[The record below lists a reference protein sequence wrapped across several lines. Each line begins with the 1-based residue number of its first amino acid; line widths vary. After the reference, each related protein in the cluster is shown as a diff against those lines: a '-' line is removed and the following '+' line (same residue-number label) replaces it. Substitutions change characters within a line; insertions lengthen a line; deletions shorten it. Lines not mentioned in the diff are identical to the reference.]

1 MVEVGSLRRG
11 DIVVLE
17 GEPFRVDSIQSV
29 VISKHSHTKIKMDL
43 TGMFSGAKKIM
54 SLSPHKAMEKVEIK
68 RKHGQLIAKISEDV
82 GQVMDMM
89 DYTIYEAHVP
99 KDLMERMGEGDE
111 LTYIEYGGRVQ
122 VLEARK

>member
-29 VISKHSHTKIKMDL
+29 VISRHSHTKIKMDL
-43 TGMFSGAKKIM
+43 TGMFSRAKKVM
-54 SLSPHKAMEKVEIK
+54 SLSPHKTMEKVDIK

-82 GQVMDMM
+82 GQIMDMM

-111 LTYIEYGGRVQ
+111 LIYIEYGGRVQ

>member
-1 MVEVGSLRRG
+1 MVNVGSLRRG
-11 DIVVLE
+11 DIVILE

-29 VISKHSHTKIKMDL
+29 VISRHSHTKIKMDL

-54 SLSPHKAMEKVEIK
+54 SLSPHKAMEKVDIK

-82 GQVMDMM
+82 GQIMDMM

-99 KDLMERMGEGDE
+99 KDLMGRMGEGDE
-111 LTYIEYGGRVQ
+111 LIYIEYGGRVQ
-122 VLEARK
+122 VLGARK

>member
-1 MVEVGSLRRG
+1 MAEVGSLRRG
-11 DIVVLE
+11 DVVLLE

-29 VISKHSHTKIKMDL
+29 VISRHSHTKIKMDL

-54 SLSPHKAMEKVEIK
+54 SLSPNKAMEKVDIK

-82 GQVMDMM
+82 GQIMDMM

-111 LTYIEYGGRVQ
+111 LIYIEYGGRVQ

>member
-1 MVEVGSLRRG
+1 MVNVGSLRRG
-11 DIVVLE
+11 DVVLLE
-17 GEPFRVDSIQSV
+17 GEPFRIDSIHSV
-29 VISKHSHTKIKMDL
+29 VISRHSHTKIKMEL

-54 SLSPHKAMEKVEIK
+54 SLSPHKTMEKVDIK

-82 GQVMDMM
+82 GQIMDMM

-99 KDLMERMGEGDE
+99 KDLMERMGEGNE
-111 LTYIEYGGRVQ
+111 LIYIEYGGRVQ

>member
-1 MVEVGSLRRG
+1 MVNVGSLRRG
-11 DIVVLE
+11 DVVLLE

-29 VISKHSHTKIKMDL
+29 VISRHSHTKIKMDL
-43 TGMFSGAKKIM
+43 TGMFSGAKKVM

-82 GQVMDMM
+82 GQIMDMM

-111 LTYIEYGGRVQ
+111 LIYIEYGGRVQ

>member
-29 VISKHSHTKIKMDL
+29 VISKHSHTKIKMNL

-54 SLSPHKAMEKVEIK
+54 SLSPHKAIEKVEIK

-99 KDLMERMGEGDE
+99 KDLMDRMGEGDE
-111 LTYIEYGGRVQ
+111 LIYIEYSGRVQ

>member
-1 MVEVGSLRRG
+1 MAEAGSLRRG
-11 DIVVLE
+11 DVVLLE
-17 GEPFRVDSIQSV
+17 GEPFRIDSIQSV

-43 TGMFSGAKKIM
+43 TGIFSGTKKIL
-54 SLSPHKAMEKVEIK
+54 SLSPHKTMEKVDIK

-82 GQVMDMM
+82 GQIMDMM

-99 KDLMERMGEGDE
+99 KDLMERIGEGDE
-111 LTYIEYGGRVQ
+111 LTYIEYGGRVK

>member
-111 LTYIEYGGRVQ
+111 LIYIEYGGRVQ

>member
-11 DIVVLE
+11 DIVILE
-17 GEPFRVDSIQSV
+17 GEPFRIDSIQSV
-29 VISKHSHTKIKMDL
+29 VISRHSHTKIKMEL

-54 SLSPHKAMEKVEIK
+54 SLSPHKTMEKVDIK

-82 GQVMDMM
+82 GQIMDMM

-111 LTYIEYGGRVQ
+111 LIYIEYGGRVQ

>member
-1 MVEVGSLRRG
+1 MVNVGSLRRG
-11 DIVVLE
+11 DVVLLE

-29 VISKHSHTKIKMDL
+29 VISRHSHTKIKMEL

-54 SLSPHKAMEKVEIK
+54 SLSPHKTMEKVEIK

-82 GQVMDMM
+82 GQIMDMM

-99 KDLMERMGEGDE
+99 KDLMERMGEGNE
-111 LTYIEYGGRVQ
+111 LIYIEYGGRVQ

>member
-17 GEPFRVDSIQSV
+17 GEPFRVDSIHSV

-54 SLSPHKAMEKVEIK
+54 SLSPHKAMEKVDIK
-68 RKHGQLIAKISEDV
+68 RKNGQLIAKISDDV

-89 DYTIYEAHVP
+89 DYTIYEARVP
-99 KDLMERMGEGDE
+99 KDLMGRMGEGDE
-111 LTYIEYGGRVQ
+111 LIYIEYGGRVQ

>member
-1 MVEVGSLRRG
+1 MVNVGSLRRG
-11 DIVVLE
+11 DVVLLE

-29 VISKHSHTKIKMDL
+29 VISRHSHTKIKMEL

-54 SLSPHKAMEKVEIK
+54 SLSPHKTMEKVEIK

-82 GQVMDMM
+82 GQIMDMM

-111 LTYIEYGGRVQ
+111 LIYIEYGGRVQ

>member
-1 MVEVGSLRRG
+1 MAEVGSLRKG
-11 DIVVLE
+11 DIVLLE
-17 GEPFRVDSIQSV
+17 GEPFRIDSIQSV
-29 VISKHSHTKIKMDL
+29 VISRHSHTKIKMDL
-43 TGMFSGAKKIM
+43 TGIFSGAKKIL
-54 SLSPHKAMEKVEIK
+54 SLSPHKTMEKVDVR

-99 KDLMERMGEGDE
+99 KDLMERMREGDE

-122 VLEARK
+122 VLEVRK

>member
-11 DIVVLE
+11 DIVILE
-17 GEPFRVDSIQSV
+17 GEPFRIDSIQSV
-29 VISKHSHTKIKMDL
+29 VISRHSHTKIKMEL

-54 SLSPHKAMEKVEIK
+54 SLSPHKTMEKVEIK

-82 GQVMDMM
+82 GQIMDMM

-99 KDLMERMGEGDE
+99 KDLMERLGEGDE
-111 LTYIEYGGRVQ
+111 LIYIEYGGRVQ

>member
-1 MVEVGSLRRG
+1 MVNVGSLRRG
-11 DIVVLE
+11 DIVILE

-29 VISKHSHTKIKMDL
+29 VISRHSHTKIKMDL

-54 SLSPHKAMEKVEIK
+54 SLSPHKAMEKVDIK

-82 GQVMDMM
+82 GQVMDMV

-111 LTYIEYGGRVQ
+111 LIYIEYGGRVQ

>member
-1 MVEVGSLRRG
+1 M
-11 DIVVLE
+11 E

-29 VISKHSHTKIKMDL
+29 VISRHSHTKIKMEL

-54 SLSPHKAMEKVEIK
+54 SLSPHKTMEKVEIK

-82 GQVMDMM
+82 GQIMDMM
-89 DYTIYEAHVP
+89 GYTIYEAHVP
-99 KDLMERMGEGDE
+99 KDLMERMGEGNE
-111 LTYIEYGGRVQ
+111 LIYIEYGGRVQ

>member
-29 VISKHSHTKIKMDL
+29 VISRHSHTKIKMDL
-43 TGMFSGAKKIM
+43 TGMFSGAKKVM
-54 SLSPHKAMEKVEIK
+54 SMSPHKTMEKVDIK

-82 GQVMDMM
+82 GQIMDMM

-111 LTYIEYGGRVQ
+111 LIYIEYGGRVQ

>member
-17 GEPFRVDSIQSV
+17 GEPFRIDSIHSV
-29 VISKHSHTKIKMDL
+29 VISRHSHTKIKMDL
-43 TGMFSGAKKIM
+43 IGMFSGAKKIM
-54 SLSPHKAMEKVEIK
+54 SLSPHKTMEKVEIK

-82 GQVMDMM
+82 GQIMDMM

-99 KDLMERMGEGDE
+99 KDLMERMGEGDG
-111 LTYIEYGGRVQ
+111 LIYIEYGGRVQ